1 MHMLIVRRK
10 FVIFDCVLL
19 QLVSHVL
26 KEHRR
31 VYDGDEVRAA
41 FSKTQSLLQL
51 LESTVL
57 DASYSLRIASDLSA
71 LPLAAQITNVCG
83 NVLSRTLAGG
93 RSERNEYLLL
103 HAFTERGFIVPD
115 KVYGKKPTVLHNE
128 LEADDEDDTNAAA
141 GKKNKSSRKKPA
153 YTGGLVL
160 EPKRG
165 FYDKFIL
172 LVDFNSLYPSIIQE
186 YNICFTTVSAG
197 LSGTKVM

>member
-1 MHMLIVRRK
+1 
-10 FVIFDCVLL
+10 
-19 QLVSHVL
+19 VSHVL
-26 KEHRR
+26 KEHRH
-31 VYDGDEVRAA
+31 VYDGDEVRTS
-41 FSKTQSLLQL
+41 FNKTQNLLQL

-57 DASYSLRIASDLSA
+57 DATYSLRIASDLSA
-71 LPLAAQITNVCG
+71 LPLAAQITSVCG

-103 HAFTERGFIVPD
+103 HAFTERNFIVPD
-115 KVYGKKPTVLHNE
+115 KVYGKKPVAIQQNE
-128 LEADDEDDTNAAA
+128 PDADEDDDNDAT
-141 GKKNKSSRKKPA
+141 GKKSKSSRRKPA

-197 LSGTKVM
+197 QSSSKVIV